1 MTVPEPTTAESW
13 GQANHRYLRAEAE
26 RLRLLLKRRVLWLRR
41 HWAKDTGPAFQGLAI
56 SEAHADRLLARESR
70 DAEERFYR
78 TDPEATPI
86 SRSIQEMEAALGQ
99 GSEVRA
105 KEGRSTSI
113 DGLARLF
120 GLSPFE
126 RDVVLLC
133 LAPELDPSFELL
145 YAYVQDDLTRKYP
158 TVHLA
163 LNLLTHDESSWL
175 TGRQSLA
182 PEAPLYR
189 HRLLSSLPAGPSS
202 LEPTSWPLR
211 LEARVSSFLLGLNRI
226 DERVSDLLRPTPP
239 ALLTSSL
246 TDLADRMHRRIEN
259 LDRQGP
265 WPAINLFGPPGTGKQ
280 ALARSLCDRLGLQL
294 LSLDATRL
302 PTSGSDRQEILR
314 VLEREA
320 VLSQLA
326 IYLDTTASDHSAE
339 PGFRSA
345 LGELVDRLKVFL
357 VVGSSERWP
366 TDRSNLAMKVPK
378 LDAGAQKALWQ
389 QALQGVPHALNGHMD
404 GLTQQFELGPMA
416 ISRVVSSALDR
427 VRFREGGE
435 AISLD
440 DLWQEC
446 REQTSRPLDD
456 RAQRIVPCYT
466 WQDIVLPEDVARQL
480 EEIAAQVSCRAQ
492 VYEEWGFGAKL
503 DRGRGISALFSGPS
517 GTGKTMA
524 AEILARHLNLDLYR
538 VDLSGVVSKYIGE
551 TEKNLR
557 KVFDAAEQSGAIL
570 FFDEADALF
579 GKRSEVKDSHDRYA
593 NIEVNYL
600 LQRME
605 DYRGLAILATNM
617 KSHLDPA
624 FLRRLRFLVDFPFPD
639 AAQRAQIWQRVFPP
653 GAPLANLDY
662 TALSH
667 LEIPGGNI
675 KNIAVNAAFLAA
687 NEGEPIGMEHTI
699 RAARREYAKIDKLA
713 SEVELGAALVRGHD

>member
-1 MTVPEPTTAESW
+1 MTTLESQTDAVTW
-13 GQANHRYLRAEAE
+13 DQANHLYLRGEME

-70 DAEERFYR
+70 DAEDRFYR
-78 TDPEATPI
+78 TDPEAMKI
-86 SRSIQEMEAALGQ
+86 SKSIQEMEEAQGH
-99 GSEVRA
+99 GSETRVQA
-105 KEGRSTSI
+105 GGSASI
-113 DGLARLF
+113 DSLARLF

-126 RDVVLLC
+126 RDVALLC

-158 TVHLA
+158 TAHLA
-163 LNLLTHDESSWL
+163 LDLLTHDESSWL
-175 TGRQSLA
+175 IGRQSLA
-182 PEAPLYR
+182 PEAPLRR
-189 HRLLSSLPAGPSS
+189 HRLLSAGPSS
-202 LEPTSWPLR
+202 LEPASWPLR
-211 LEARVSSFLLGLNRI
+211 LEARISSFLLGLNRI

-239 ALLTSSL
+239 PLLTSSL
-246 TDLADRMHRRIEN
+246 TDLADRVQRRIAS
-259 LDRQGP
+259 LDRQSP

-302 PTSGSDRQEILR
+302 LASGSDRQEILR
-314 VLEREA
+314 ALEREA
-320 VLSQLA
+320 VLLQLA
-326 IYLDTTASDHSAE
+326 IYLDTTASDHAAE

-345 LGELVDRLKVFL
+345 LGELVDRLNVFL
-357 VVGSSERWP
+357 IVGSSERWP
-366 TDRSNLAMKVPK
+366 TDRSILAVKVPK

-389 QALQGVPHALNGHMD
+389 QALQGVPHSLNGHMD
-404 GLTQQFELGPMA
+404 GLIQQFELGPMA

-427 VRFREGGE
+427 ARFQEGGE

-446 REQTSRPLDD
+446 REQASRPLDD
-456 RAQRIVPCYT
+456 LAQRIVPCYT

-480 EEIAAQVSCRAQ
+480 EEIAAQVTCRAQ
-492 VYEEWGFGAKL
+492 VYEEWGFGATL

-538 VDLSGVVSKYIGE
+538 IDLSGVVSKYIGE

-639 AAQRAQIWQRVFPP
+639 SAHRGRIWRKAFPA
-653 GAPLANLDY
+653 GAPVEALDY
-662 TALSH
+662 DALSR
-667 LEIPGGNI
+667 LEISGGNI
-675 KNIAVNAAFLAA
+675 KNIAVNAAFLASSR
-687 NEGEPIGMEHTI
+687 GERIGMMNLFH
-699 RAARREYAKIDKLA
+699 AARREYAKIEKLPMQA
-713 SEVELGAALVRGHD
+713 EFGIYYELVHS